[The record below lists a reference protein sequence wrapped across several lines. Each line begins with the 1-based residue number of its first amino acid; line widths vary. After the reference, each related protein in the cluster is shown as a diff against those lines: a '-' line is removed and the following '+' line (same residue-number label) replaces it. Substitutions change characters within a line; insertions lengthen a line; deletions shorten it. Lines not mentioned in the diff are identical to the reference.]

1 MIRSFQKGNT
11 CLCSSRGTKVT
22 VCQSFKDLINCTK
35 MEFWGTSNFGI
46 LYRCPFRYNIML
58 YLFVNLQSI
67 LVWSQA
73 AKDVAPLNPKWA
85 GLFGGSR
92 SRGGL
97 NQDAL
102 VFDVLY
108 CYLSLKTCIQSLKL
122 KFESSVV
129 CRINDQH
136 PSLSSFSVRP
146 CRIYVL
152 R

>member
-1 MIRSFQKGNT
+1 MLKFFFSCISQFALQYCTTYIKMINVFWLYGLLEILPSVNFTGLDWRHYWPKSGFFLG
-11 CLCSSRGTKVT
+11 
-22 VCQSFKDLINCTK
+22 INQLLTLNGPG
-35 MEFWGTSNFGI
+35 F
-46 LYRCPFRYNIML
+46 
-58 YLFVNLQSI
+58 
-67 LVWSQA
+67 LV
-73 AKDVAPLNPKWA
+73 DPEA
-85 GLFGGSR
+85 G
-92 SRGGL
+92 GGL

>member
-1 MIRSFQKGNT
+1 MAKN
-11 CLCSSRGTKVT
+11 RGRT
-22 VCQSFKDLINCTK
+22 VFDWLTLNGPA
-35 MEFWGTSNFGI
+35 F
-46 LYRCPFRYNIML
+46 
-58 YLFVNLQSI
+58 
-67 LVWSQA
+67 LVDPEA
-73 AKDVAPLNPKWA
+73 
-85 GLFGGSR
+85 
-92 SRGGL
+92 RGGL

-108 CYLSLKTCIQSLKL
+108 RYLSLKTCIQSLKL

>member
-1 MIRSFQKGNT
+1 MIGQAYDKLKANQSHKIIDHNAGGGV
-11 CLCSSRGTKVT
+11 RGA
-22 VCQSFKDLINCTK
+22 SG
-35 MEFWGTSNFGI
+35 GT
-46 LYRCPFRYNIML
+46 PKPKP
-58 YLFVNLQSI
+58 
-67 LVWSQA
+67 
-73 AKDVAPLNPKWA
+73 AKIDDTLNPKWA
-85 GLFGGSR
+85 SLFGRSR
-92 SRGGL
+92 SQGGL